1 MLKRGL
7 FLLLIY
13 LNIALLFLSVLWLLV
28 PSFKQYSLSD
38 YYAYSAIVILV
49 LSALVAQGGRNSTE
63 VTDNKNNYR
72 AVVFLL
78 TLGSILMIKSFVLTL
93 L

>member
-1 MLKRGL
+1 MLTRGL

-63 VTDNKNNYR
+63 MTDNKNNYR

-93 L
+93 I

>member
-93 L
+93 I

>member
-1 MLKRGL
+1 MLTRGL
-7 FLLLIY
+7 FLLLIS

-49 LSALVAQGGRNSTE
+49 LSALVAKGGRNSTE

-93 L
+93 I

>member
-1 MLKRGL
+1 MLTRGL
-7 FLLLIY
+7 LLLLIY

-63 VTDNKNNYR
+63 MTDNKNNYR

-78 TLGSILMIKSFVLTL
+78 TLGSILMIESFVLTL
-93 L
+93 I

>member
-38 YYAYSAIVILV
+38 YYAYSAIAILV

-63 VTDNKNNYR
+63 MTDNKNNYR

-78 TLGSILMIKSFVLTL
+78 TLGSILLIKSFVLTL

>member
-1 MLKRGL
+1 MLTRGL
-7 FLLLIY
+7 LLLLIY

-38 YYAYSAIVILV
+38 YYAYSALVILV

-93 L
+93 I

>member
-63 VTDNKNNYR
+63 VTDDKNNYR

-78 TLGSILMIKSFVLTL
+78 TLGSILMIKSFVLTFL
-93 L
+93 

>member
-1 MLKRGL
+1 MLTRGL
-7 FLLLIY
+7 FLILIY
-13 LNIALLFLSVLWLLV
+13 LNIALLFLSVLWFLV

-93 L
+93 M